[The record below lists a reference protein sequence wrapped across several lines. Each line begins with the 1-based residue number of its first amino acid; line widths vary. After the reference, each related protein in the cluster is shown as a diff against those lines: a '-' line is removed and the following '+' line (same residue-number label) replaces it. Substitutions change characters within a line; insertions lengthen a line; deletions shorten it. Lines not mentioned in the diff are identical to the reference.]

1 MKKKIFII
9 ISAIIN
15 ILLPLNI
22 SAISIADAIED
33 IDNNKKTNLTINY
46 IYDDILINEADVK
59 LYKVADIDE
68 KFQYIPT
75 SDFSSYPIKLNSV
88 LTQEKWE
95 EIRQTLE
102 SYIVADGIAPTIE
115 TKITNNK
122 VSLPSLT
129 NGLYLVMNNR
139 IQTEDYALEFQNFLI
154 NLPALNTD
162 GRWNYDVEVSP
173 KPSHHEVY
181 EKYRVIKVWG
191 GNDTHRPDHVTI
203 EIYCNGDFIEQQTLS
218 ADNNWQ
224 YGWKTE
230 KHETDTWTVV
240 ERDVPS
246 NYHVKIT
253 KKDDAF
259 IVTNDYS
266 KTPDTGLSTK
276 ESSSASVTTIGLA
289 SIIVATTASVAWLI
303 LKKQKNVEK
312 N

>member
-22 SAISIADAIED
+22 SAISTADAIED

-68 KFQYIPT
+68 KFQYLPT

-181 EKYRVIKVWG
+181 EKYQVMKVWE
-191 GNDTHRPDHVTI
+191 GNDSHRPNNVTV
-203 EIYCNGDFIEQQTLS
+203 EIYRNGEFIEQQILS
-218 ADNNWQ
+218 AENNWQ
-224 YGWKTE
+224 YEWRVE
-230 KHETDTWTVV
+230 KHETDTWIVV
-240 ERDVPS
+240 ERDIPS
-246 NYHVKIT
+246 NYNVKIVQKGNT
-253 KKDDAF
+253 FVVANSYFK
-259 IVTNDYS
+259 VPN
-266 KTPDTGLSTK
+266 TGLSTK
-276 ESSSASVTTIGLA
+276 ESSSASISTRFVLIIALVTAGA
-289 SIIVATTASVAWLI
+289 GWLI
-303 LKKQKNVEK
+303 FRKRKNVEK